1 MAVLLR
7 PLFCIV
13 LAFSRTDGARAAA
26 TCTVHHPYDRVVHS
40 FREKSSQG
48 SSYLGCSAMELN
60 NFVHRVFGTAQAHAL
75 RPQWNERGRPGCP
88 ELFRMEPSFRA
99 SFHDASPEDRPSSS
113 ANSSAATCDIEAS
126 ALNVSSRILI
136 ARRHRSDFWRSDTT
150 RAKAFGV
157 SFMRREVAAAAAAAW
172 LRVPPQ

>member
-113 ANSSAATCDIEAS
+113 ANPHKKASQSVCLAMSQSGNEFEAS
-126 ALNVSSRILI
+126 RACKTLAKQPLGARGVKYLPWDP
-136 ARRHRSDFWRSDTT
+136 APDKGRRHTSQL
-150 RAKAFGV
+150 
-157 SFMRREVAAAAAAAW
+157 E
-172 LRVPPQ
+172 LI